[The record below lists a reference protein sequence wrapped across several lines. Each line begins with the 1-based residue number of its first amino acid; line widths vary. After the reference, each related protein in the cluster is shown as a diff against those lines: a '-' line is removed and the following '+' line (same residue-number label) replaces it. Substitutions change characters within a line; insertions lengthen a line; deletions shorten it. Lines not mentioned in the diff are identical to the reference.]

1 MSRDELHEVDVQI
14 RGNETEAQQGH
25 QISMKD
31 RDPTAMNDH
40 VKVKMYII
48 CYYIAKAYLV
58 SRILVALHHENYF
71 PEKVAENQTK
81 ATITTSTMYTLTF
94 ERWTHI
100 CRNLNGIRCYS
111 YDAYIRL
118 RSLVKFQR
126 VK

>member
-40 VKVKMYII
+40 VKVKMFII
-48 CYYIAKAYLV
+48 CYYIEKAYLV

-71 PEKVAENQTK
+71 PGKLTK
-81 ATITTSTMYTLTF
+81 NGRKSDQGHYNNKYYVYTYL
-94 ERWTHI
+94 
-100 CRNLNGIRCYS
+100 
-111 YDAYIRL
+111 
-118 RSLVKFQR
+118 
-126 VK
+126 